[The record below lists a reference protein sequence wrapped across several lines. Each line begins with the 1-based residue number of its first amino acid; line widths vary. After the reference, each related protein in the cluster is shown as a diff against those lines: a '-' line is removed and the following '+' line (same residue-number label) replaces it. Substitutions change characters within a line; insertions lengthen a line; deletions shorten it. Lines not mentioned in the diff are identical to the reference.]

1 MYRISKLILYI
12 LFIILLIPSFA
23 RAGDNHIPVRVG
35 ISNTNFNTYLFQEIE
50 FYDAKNLDV
59 MDSAT
64 GYVVP
69 LKDNSDILKVA
80 SENNLFRIYIDN
92 ELVARNLTG
101 PILVRPKENCFVSV
115 KGLKRKGK
123 QALYRG
129 YIELVRSS
137 KDISKFAI
145 VNVLSL
151 KNYLRGVV
159 PNEMPVRF
167 GLEAL
172 KAQTVAARNY
182 AVTPRV
188 KAYEEFDLCDSVACQ
203 VYFGANTEEE
213 LADRAIEETNGIIAL
228 DKENNPIL
236 ALYSSTAGGYTES
249 YSHAF
254 SDPLTKE
261 FPSKEKPYLKAVPDI
276 ISQSPLN
283 TEEAASAYYK
293 STPDAYD
300 IRSPYFR
307 WTKEWNAK
315 ELHDVL
321 QNTLVAQSATGFVHP
336 AFKKGDKLD
345 DLVELKVLRRG
356 DSGKIVEME
365 VITRTQKF
373 KIFKELVV
381 RRLLTKDGKALPSA
395 NVVFDNILDDNGSL
409 VSIKAYGGGFGHGV
423 GMSQYGAGFMGS
435 ELKRPYEKILQHY
448 YTGITLATK
457 PVIISGNNTQS
468 NVTQNFYTKD
478 KYAHVIIDNK
488 FQASKII
495 INVNGKE
502 NCYELPTNLIGSR
515 VADIDISNLIKKG
528 RNTVTFVYPPDEG
541 SNKAIRLYVELV
553 KKNDNG
559 YVW

>member
-80 SENNLFRIYIDN
+80 SENNLFRIYINN

-159 PNEMPVRF
+159 PNEMPVKF

-249 YSHAF
+249 YEYAF
-254 SDPLTKE
+254 SDPATKA
-261 FPSKEKPYLKAVPDI
+261 FPSNDIHYLTAVADDETFPSLESDIEAEKFYTTKPIAFD
-276 ISQSPLN
+276 
-283 TEEAASAYYK
+283 
-293 STPDAYD
+293 DM
-300 IRSPYFR
+300 SPYYR
-307 WTKEWNAK
+307 WSKEWTKD
-315 ELHDVL
+315 ELEQVL
-321 QNTLVAQSATGFVHP
+321 SKTLVAQSKTGFVCP
-336 AFKKGDKLD
+336 QLLNENDFGSLLCIKA
-345 DLVELKVLRRG
+345 LRRG
-356 DSGKIVEME
+356 KSGKIIELEIKTDKNTFIV
-365 VITRTQKF
+365 Q
-373 KIFKELVV
+373 KELVI
-381 RRLLTKDGKALPSA
+381 RRCFQKNGISLPSA
-395 NVVFDNILDDNGSL
+395 NFVITYIDAVNPVYKFS
-409 VSIKAYGGGFGHGV
+409 GGGFGHGV
-423 GMSQYGAGFMGS
+423 GMSQWGAGKMASMG
-435 ELKRPYEKILQHY
+435 YTFDKILQHY
-448 YTGITLATK
+448 YKGIKLATI
-457 PVIISGNNTQS
+457 PVKVYSNHKVIDRVFYCENEEAKLFIINPDKIDKLSVILNEKELSIKLKDDTTKCDISKYLRKGENKISYFISDEENND
-468 NVTQNFYTKD
+468 YTKSLS
-478 KYAHVIIDNK
+478 V
-488 FQASKII
+488 
-495 INVNGKE
+495 
-502 NCYELPTNLIGSR
+502 
-515 VADIDISNLIKKG
+515 
-528 RNTVTFVYPPDEG
+528 
-541 SNKAIRLYVELV
+541 YVEV
-553 KKNDNG
+553 KEAIDG
-559 YVW
+559 

>member
-12 LFIILLIPSFA
+12 LFIILFIPSFA

-69 LKDNSDILKVA
+69 LKDDSDILKVA

-123 QALYRG
+123 HALYRG

-188 KAYEEFDLCDSVACQ
+188 KAYDEFDLCDSVACQ

-249 YSHAF
+249 YEYAF
-254 SDPLTKE
+254 SDPTTKA
-261 FPSKEKPYLKAVPDI
+261 FPSNDIHYLTAVADDETFPSLESDIEAEKFYTTKPIAFD
-276 ISQSPLN
+276 
-283 TEEAASAYYK
+283 
-293 STPDAYD
+293 DM
-300 IRSPYFR
+300 SPYYR
-307 WTKEWNAK
+307 WSKEWTKD
-315 ELHDVL
+315 ELEKVL
-321 QNTLVAQSATGFVHP
+321 SKTLVAQSKTGFVHP
-336 AFKKGDKLD
+336 QLLNENDFGSLLSIKA
-345 DLVELKVLRRG
+345 LRRG
-356 DSGKIVEME
+356 KSGKIIELEIKTDKCTFIV
-365 VITRTQKF
+365 Q
-373 KIFKELVV
+373 KELVI
-381 RRLLTKDGKALPSA
+381 RRCFQKNGISLPSA
-395 NVVFDNILDDNGSL
+395 NFIITYIDAVNPVYKFS
-409 VSIKAYGGGFGHGV
+409 GGGFGHGV
-423 GMSQYGAGFMGS
+423 GMSQWGAGKMASIGYTFD
-435 ELKRPYEKILQHY
+435 KILQHY
-448 YTGITLATK
+448 YKGIKLATI
-457 PVIISGNNTQS
+457 PVKVYSNHKVIDRVFYCENEEAKLFIINPDKIDKLSVILNEKELSIKLKDDTTKCDISKYLKKGENKISYFIGDEENND
-468 NVTQNFYTKD
+468 YTKSLS
-478 KYAHVIIDNK
+478 V
-488 FQASKII
+488 
-495 INVNGKE
+495 
-502 NCYELPTNLIGSR
+502 
-515 VADIDISNLIKKG
+515 
-528 RNTVTFVYPPDEG
+528 
-541 SNKAIRLYVELV
+541 YVEV
-553 KKNDNG
+553 KEAIDG
-559 YVW
+559 

>member
-249 YSHAF
+249 YEYAF
-254 SDPLTKE
+254 SDPTTKA
-261 FPSKEKPYLKAVPDI
+261 FPSNDIHYLTAVADDETFPSLESDIEAEKFYTTKPIAFD
-276 ISQSPLN
+276 
-283 TEEAASAYYK
+283 
-293 STPDAYD
+293 DM
-300 IRSPYFR
+300 SPYYR
-307 WTKEWNAK
+307 WSKEWTKD
-315 ELHDVL
+315 ELEKVL
-321 QNTLVAQSATGFVHP
+321 SKTLVAQSKTGFVHP
-336 AFKKGDKLD
+336 QLLNENDFGSLLSIKA
-345 DLVELKVLRRG
+345 LRRG
-356 DSGKIVEME
+356 KSGKIIELEIKTDKCTFIV
-365 VITRTQKF
+365 Q
-373 KIFKELVV
+373 KELVI
-381 RRLLTKDGKALPSA
+381 RRCFQKNGISLPSA
-395 NVVFDNILDDNGSL
+395 NFVITYIDAVNPVYKFS
-409 VSIKAYGGGFGHGV
+409 GGGFGHGV
-423 GMSQYGAGFMGS
+423 GMSQWGAGKMASMG
-435 ELKRPYEKILQHY
+435 YTFDKILQHY
-448 YTGITLATK
+448 YQGIKLATI
-457 PVIISGNNTQS
+457 PVKVYSNHKVIDRVFYCENEEAKLFIINPDKIDKLSVILNEKELSIKLKDDTTKCDISKYLRKGENKISYFISDEENND
-468 NVTQNFYTKD
+468 YTKSLS
-478 KYAHVIIDNK
+478 V
-488 FQASKII
+488 
-495 INVNGKE
+495 
-502 NCYELPTNLIGSR
+502 
-515 VADIDISNLIKKG
+515 
-528 RNTVTFVYPPDEG
+528 
-541 SNKAIRLYVELV
+541 YVEV
-553 KKNDNG
+553 KEAIDG
-559 YVW
+559 

>member
-249 YSHAF
+249 YEYAF
-254 SDPLTKE
+254 SDPTTKA
-261 FPSKEKPYLKAVPDI
+261 FPSNDIHYLTAVADDETFPSLESDIEAEKFYTTKPIAFD
-276 ISQSPLN
+276 
-283 TEEAASAYYK
+283 
-293 STPDAYD
+293 DM
-300 IRSPYFR
+300 SPYYR
-307 WTKEWNAK
+307 WSKEWTKD
-315 ELHDVL
+315 ELEKVL
-321 QNTLVAQSATGFVHP
+321 SKTLVAQSKTGFVHP
-336 AFKKGDKLD
+336 QLLNENDFGSLLSIKA
-345 DLVELKVLRRG
+345 LRRG
-356 DSGKIVEME
+356 KSGKIIELEIKTDKSTFIV
-365 VITRTQKF
+365 Q
-373 KIFKELVV
+373 KELVI
-381 RRLLTKDGKALPSA
+381 RRCFQKNGISLPSA
-395 NVVFDNILDDNGSL
+395 NFIITYIDAVNPVYKFS
-409 VSIKAYGGGFGHGV
+409 GGGFGHGV
-423 GMSQYGAGFMGS
+423 GMSQWGAGKMASIGYTFD
-435 ELKRPYEKILQHY
+435 KILQHY
-448 YTGITLATK
+448 YKGIKLATI
-457 PVIISGNNTQS
+457 PVKVYSNHKVIDRVFYCENEEAKLFIINPDKIDKLSVILNEKELSIKLKDDTTKCDISKYLKKGENKISYFIGDEENND
-468 NVTQNFYTKD
+468 YTKSLS
-478 KYAHVIIDNK
+478 V
-488 FQASKII
+488 
-495 INVNGKE
+495 
-502 NCYELPTNLIGSR
+502 
-515 VADIDISNLIKKG
+515 
-528 RNTVTFVYPPDEG
+528 
-541 SNKAIRLYVELV
+541 YVEV
-553 KKNDNG
+553 KEAIDG
-559 YVW
+559 